1 MSNLASRRHW
11 HETKSFWTILLTC
24 EWPKFGWQNLK
35 TAKCK
40 SPNYFEEISCQNLIC
55 QARTS
60 YNTKRSKLRKDSRKR
75 GLCTSPHPTPEQKF
89 QSTWPTWKADVGKT
103 EALHVIFTMLILG
116 LDLVMAPEDGPL
128 PHTHTSGS
136 FPPLSSSLSTFP
148 LPCSPS
154 REDVDLR
161 DNSSRRISSLE
172 RLPRE

>member
-75 GLCTSPHPTPEQKF
+75 GLCTSPHPRAKVSKHVTNLKSWRWENWSFACYLYNVHSWFRSSYGSRGRPSPSHPHVRFLPSVVF
-89 QSTWPTWKADVGKT
+89 QFEHLSA
-103 EALHVIFTMLILG
+103 ALL
-116 LDLVMAPEDGPL
+116 
-128 PHTHTSGS
+128 S
-136 FPPLSSSLSTFP
+136 FP
-148 LPCSPS
+148 
-154 REDVDLR
+154 RG
-161 DNSSRRISSLE
+161 RR
-172 RLPRE
+172 PPGQFF